1 MDVSLLEARDLMKIA
16 ISQRIMYHKG
26 RAYDATE
33 HGWYTMLAGHH
44 LSFIPNTLNQ
54 DFDVLADNCDSFI
67 ISGGDDSD
75 LRRSVELKLA
85 TKMMERNKPVVGICH
100 GAFLLAEMLGGTIE
114 EVKDH
119 VGVDHPIFY
128 HREVLEVNSYHSLG
142 IKALPESIDI
152 ICRDYL
158 GNIEAFIDGNL
169 AGIVWHPERMKEPW
183 IPPEIA
189 WMLKI

>member
-1 MDVSLLEARDLMKIA
+1 M
-16 ISQRIMYHKG
+16 KG
-26 RAYDATE
+26 RAYDAIE
-33 HGWYTMLAGHH
+33 HGWYTMLSGHN
-44 LSFIPNTLNQ
+44 LFFVPNTLNQ
-54 DFDVLADNCDSFI
+54 DFDSIADNTDSFI
-67 ISGGDDSD
+67 ITGGDDSD

-85 TKMMERNKPVVGICH
+85 TKMMQRNKPIVGICH

-114 EVKDH
+114 EIKNH
-119 VGVDHPIFY
+119 NGMDHPIFY
-128 HREVLEVNSYHSLG
+128 HREVREVNSFHSLG
-142 IKALPESIDI
+142 ITAMPSKVEI

-158 GNIEAFIDGNL
+158 GNIEAFTDGNV

>member
-1 MDVSLLEARDLMKIA
+1 MKIA
-16 ISQRIMYHKG
+16 ISQRIIYHKG
-26 RAYDATE
+26 IAYDATE
-33 HGWYTMLAGHH
+33 HGWYTMLAGHN

-54 DFDVLADNCDSFI
+54 DFDVLADNCDSLI
-67 ISGGDDSD
+67 LSGGDDSD

-85 TKMMERNKPVVGICH
+85 SKMMQRNKPVVGVCH
-100 GAFLLAEMLGGTIE
+100 GAFLLAEMIGGTIE
-114 EVKDH
+114 EIKGHLD
-119 VGVDHPIFY
+119 VDHPIFY
-128 HREVLEVNSYHSLG
+128 HREVLEVNSHHSLG
-142 IKALPESIDI
+142 IIALPEKVDI

-169 AGIVWHPERMKEPW
+169 AGIVWHPERMKTPW

>member
-1 MDVSLLEARDLMKIA
+1 MNIA
-16 ISQRIMYHKG
+16 ISQRILYHKG

-33 HGWYTMLAGHH
+33 HGWYSMLAGHT
-44 LSFIPNTLNQ
+44 LSFIPNTINQ
-54 DFDVLADNCDSFI
+54 DFDALANNFDSFI

-85 TKMMERNKPVVGICH
+85 TKMMQRNKTVVGICH

-114 EVKDH
+114 EINDH

-142 IKALPESIDI
+142 IKALPESVDI

-158 GNIEAFIDGNL
+158 GNIEAFVDGNL

>member
-1 MDVSLLEARDLMKIA
+1 MKIA
-16 ISQRIMYHKG
+16 LSQRTIYIKG
-26 RAYDATE
+26 RVYDSTE
-33 HGWYTMLAGHH
+33 HGWYSLLSGHN
-44 LSFIPNTLNQ
+44 LFFVPNTLNQ
-54 DFDVLADNCDSFI
+54 DFDMIADNTDSFI
-67 ISGGDDSD
+67 ITGGNDSD
-75 LRRSVELKLA
+75 LRRTVELKLA

-114 EVKDH
+114 EIKNH
-119 VGVDHPIFY
+119 QFVDHPIFY
-128 HREVLEVNSYHSLG
+128 HREVREVNSYHSLG
-142 IKALPESIDI
+142 ITMMPENIDV

-158 GNIEAFIDGNL
+158 GNVEAFIDGNL